1 VGPHTIQVRV
11 THCAV
16 MLPEELRVFEGL
28 KDRLPADEEGVP
40 LGTMC
45 SGIVDLVGERVP
57 ARCGLKEGLRVAA
70 FGSPYVYHAALLSV
84 PANLVVELP
93 KKVNHEEG
101 AFAGQGALALQC
113 LRASGLQIGETLLVF
128 GSGML
133 GQMIAQLARAA
144 GITPI
149 LVDESDH
156 RLTRARNVGITHA
169 LLPEKDA
176 LVREV
181 DRVTRGLGA
190 DGAILTPDAEP
201 TAGHWAVMLLRWK
214 GRLVVTGS
222 GGDRLGARS
231 LEEKELTLTTVRT
244 AGAGH
249 GDPAYEKATLAYP
262 AQEVRWTVRDN
273 MLVFLELL
281 AERKV
286 QVSPLISDRI
296 PLERAPRLYE
306 KIFRAPQTVIGATLT
321 L

>member
-1 VGPHTIQVRV
+1 
-11 THCAV
+11 
-16 MLPEELRVFEGL
+16 MLPEEHRIFENL
-28 KDRLPADEEGVP
+28 KDRLPADEEGIP
-40 LGTMC
+40 LGMMC
-45 SGIVDLVGERVP
+45 SGLIDAVGDRVP
-57 ARCGLKEGLRVAA
+57 PRFGLKEGLRVAA
-70 FGSPYVYHAALLSV
+70 FGNPYVYHATQLSV

-113 LRASGLQIGETLLVF
+113 LRACGLQIGETLLVF
-128 GSGML
+128 GGGML

-156 RLTRARNVGITHA
+156 RLTRARNVGVTHA
-169 LLPEKDA
+169 VLPEKEA

-190 DGAILTPDAEP
+190 DGAIITPDAEP
-201 TAGHWAVMLLRWK
+201 TAGHWAVLLLRWRGK
-214 GRLVVTGS
+214 LVVHGS
-222 GGDRLGARS
+222 AADRLSARA
-231 LEEKELTLTTVRT
+231 LEEKELTLSAVRS

-249 GDPAYEKATLAYP
+249 GDPGYERGTVEYP
-262 AQEVRWTVRDN
+262 RQEVRWTVRDN
-273 MLVFLELL
+273 MLVFLDLL

-286 QVSPLISDRI
+286 QVSPLVSDRM

-306 KIFRAPQTVIGATLT
+306 KIMRAPQTVIGATLT
-321 L
+321 V